1 MSPGSP
7 NPITGYVCLVLAFLL
22 AASASSTG
30 RAADAGAPA
39 SGALGALALGTER
52 TALLGG
58 RLSVRMPA
66 TAKVEQRGRSIMA
79 APEANEDET
88 RIVLDA
94 GEERLV
100 LMTWELYA
108 LSGGDLVKAARAH
121 VADAWGKKPGT
132 MKLEEFV
139 VAPPLAAVAVI
150 PPRPERKRE
159 ANLVF
164 TLYVASED
172 STVQFLAF
180 YVNSAGAK
188 DILGATKLAMAIAA
202 SVSAGS
208 RKLAWKA
215 GPRSFPGAD
224 VDRLV
229 IDVPE
234 GFVASI
240 QEGPDFAVYR
250 LRKLAPLGKP
260 GPACAIYL
268 GADPFYQYRQA
279 EERPDKVTTL
289 KGKLL
294 GRNVV
299 WQNWSQAGRTTTE
312 AIVLHPKEKELSVHV
327 FCSAGTEEEVATL
340 RTMAETLRVDE
351 PKK

>member
-1 MSPGSP
+1 MSHGSP

-22 AASASSTG
+22 AASALSIG
-30 RAADAGAPA
+30 RAADTGAPA
-39 SGALGALALGTER
+39 PGTLGGLTLGTER

-58 RLSVRMPA
+58 RLSVKMPA
-66 TAKVEQRGRSIMA
+66 TAKVAPRGRNIMA

-108 LSGGDLVKAARAH
+108 LSGGDLEKAARVH
-121 VADAWGKKPGT
+121 LADAWGKKPGT
-132 MKLEEFV
+132 VKLEKFV
-139 VAPPLAAVAVI
+139 VASPLAAVAVI
-150 PPRPERKRE
+150 PPCPDRKRE

-172 STVQFLAF
+172 GTVQFLAF

-188 DILGATKLAMAIAA
+188 GIVGATKLAQAIAA

-215 GPRSFPGAD
+215 GPRSFPGVD

-234 GFVASI
+234 GFVASV

-250 LRKLAPLGKP
+250 LRKLAPLGKL
-260 GPACAIYL
+260 GSVCGIYL
-268 GADPFYQYRQA
+268 GHHPSYQYEQA

-294 GRNVV
+294 GRNAV
-299 WQNWSQAGRTTTE
+299 WQNWSQAGRTTSE

-327 FCSAGTEEEVATL
+327 FCSAGTGEEVATL

-351 PKK
+351 PNK